1 MNTTASQPASAPG
14 GVIGSKLS
22 LRTKFGYGLGDWG
35 TSAATAA
42 RNLYWLFFL
51 VSVVGLNAAMAGT
64 IILIGR
70 IWDSINDPLV
80 GTLSDGLETRW
91 GRRRPLILAGA
102 IPFGITF
109 FLLFYV
115 PSWDND
121 VALLVYYAIVYLL
134 FDTVFTVIN
143 VPYAAMTPELTEDYD
158 ERSSLAGW
166 RIAIAILATLIAAST
181 FKLMAEDL
189 IGAALVES
197 MGLADAVRF
206 GYAVTA
212 AFWSVTLVLSPVLLV
227 VLVKDDSNAKPVR
240 EKVRPIQTLREIGGN
255 RPFRLVAVIYMLG
268 FTTADIVVNVFVWYL
283 IYYVRAERGFDSMI
297 LGLVLGLAF
306 LTMPL
311 TVKLMRRY
319 GKREAYIGTMTIYAV
334 ALFIMSQIPP
344 GGYWLVVAAALFA
357 GLGHGAINVIP
368 WAMVAD
374 VVDQGELLTGK
385 RREGIYSGYM
395 VFFRKLA
402 AALAIFTVT
411 RVLAASGFVGGTG
424 GALSEI
430 TQPDSALTALRVLVG
445 IVPSIM
451 LVLSILV
458 AWRYPLS
465 KKAHQELLRRLQ
477 QQRLETGDDI
487 S

>member
-1 MNTTASQPASAPG
+1 MSTATPQPAPTANHETAD
-14 GVIGSKLS
+14 KLS

-35 TSAATAA
+35 TSASTAA

-51 VSVVGLNAAMAGT
+51 VSVVGLNAEIAGV
-64 IILIGR
+64 IIVIGR
-70 IWDSINDPLV
+70 VWDFINDPLV
-80 GTLSDGLETRW
+80 GTLSDGLNTRW

-115 PSWDND
+115 PKFGNES
-121 VALLVYYAIVYLL
+121 VLLVYYALVYLL
-134 FDTVFTVIN
+134 FDTMYTVIN

-166 RIAIAILATLIAAST
+166 RIAIAILASLIAAAT

-189 IGAALVES
+189 IGAALADS
-197 MGLADAVRF
+197 MGLTEAIRF

-212 AFWSVTLVLSPVLLV
+212 AFWSVTLIVTPAIMVLM
-227 VLVKDDSNAKPVR
+227 VKEKKQAKPVR
-240 EKVRPIQTLREIGGN
+240 DPIRPIRTLREVYRN

-268 FTTADIVVNVFVWYL
+268 FSTADIVVTVFVWFL
-283 IYYVRAERGFDSMI
+283 VFYVGAERGFDSLV
-297 LGLVLGLAF
+297 LGLVLGVAF

-311 TVKLMRRY
+311 TVKLMRRF
-319 GKREAYIGTMTIYAV
+319 GKREAYMGTMAIYAV
-334 ALFIMSQIPP
+334 VLIIMSQVPP
-344 GGYWLVVAAALFA
+344 GGQYYVLVAGLFA

-374 VVDQGELLTGK
+374 VVDEDELMTGK

-395 VFFRKLA
+395 VFLRKLA
-402 AALAIFTVT
+402 TTLAILVVT
-411 RVLAASGFVGGTG
+411 QVLAASGFTGGTTG
-424 GALSEI
+424 GLEEI
-430 TQPDSALTALRVLVG
+430 SQPESALTALRVLVG
-445 IVPSIM
+445 IVPAFM
-451 LVLSILV
+451 LILSIFV

-465 KKAHQELLRRLQ
+465 REAHQALMS
-477 QQRLETGDDI
+477 RLEEKRREAAEG
-487 S
+487 